1 MQGYLKTQKTLAI
14 TDGMTGLY
22 NHRYFLER
30 INEEFERT
38 RRYKRSLSLIMIDVD
53 HFKKYND
60 THGHQKGDEILKRV
74 TKILKDTVRKSD
86 TIARYGGEEF
96 IIIFPET
103 GGKEALS
110 VAEKL
115 RMEVEAHDFPGGE
128 TQPLGRITISQGVA
142 TSILNFSA

>member
-1 MQGYLKTQKTLAI
+1 
-14 TDGMTGLY
+14 
-22 NHRYFLER
+22 
-30 INEEFERT
+30 
-38 RRYKRSLSLIMIDVD
+38 MIDVD

-103 GGKEALS
+103 GGKEALL
-110 VAEKL
+110 EW
-115 RMEVEAHDFPGGE
+115 R
-128 TQPLGRITISQGVA
+128 
-142 TSILNFSA
+142 

>member
-1 MQGYLKTQKTLAI
+1 LKTQKTLAI

-74 TKILKDTVRKSD
+74 TKILKDTVRKLEN
-86 TIARYGGEEF
+86 GGRG
-96 IIIFPET
+96 T
-103 GGKEALS
+103 
-110 VAEKL
+110 
-115 RMEVEAHDFPGGE
+115 
-128 TQPLGRITISQGVA
+128 
-142 TSILNFSA
+142 